1 MIRNRP
7 ERNVFKNSAGHGLE
21 YALKYRKM
29 LAGNKEDCV
38 EKDYKGVRV
47 KRMRNRKRMLISL
60 AALLAVVGLQPGSR
74 AGSRAVVPGLCSEA
88 FAAQAETETT
98 QAAQQT
104 QEEGA
109 GAAAQQ
115 TQEESA
121 GAAAQQTQEEGAGAA
136 AEAESATETVAEA
149 ENAPETATDAES
161 TTETATEAESET
173 ESVAKAESETESD
186 VYMAPDFTL
195 TDQYGEEHTLSDY
208 RGKVVFLNFWAT
220 WCPPCRAEMPDIQK
234 LYEEFEEEEREDIAI
249 LSIAFPGQSGE
260 QDVDGVK
267 AFLEENGYTY
277 PVLMDEK
284 AETMYAYYINAFPT
298 TFMIAKDGSL
308 FGYVPGAMPEETMR
322 DIIAQTLGETP

>member
-1 MIRNRP
+1 M
-7 ERNVFKNSAGHGLE
+7 
-21 YALKYRKM
+21 
-29 LAGNKEDCV
+29 
-38 EKDYKGVRV
+38 

-60 AALLAVVGLQPGSR
+60 TALLAVVGLQPGSR
-74 AGSRAVVPGLCSEA
+74 AVSRAGVPGLCSEA
-88 FAAQAETETT
+88 FAAQAETESPQGAE
-98 QAAQQT
+98 QA
-104 QEEGA
+104 QEEDA
-109 GAAAQQ
+109 GV
-115 TQEESA
+115 
-121 GAAAQQTQEEGAGAA
+121 A

-149 ENAPETATDAES
+149 ENAPETATDAEGM
-161 TTETATEAESET
+161 T
-173 ESVAKAESETESD
+173 ESVAEAESETESD

-234 LYEEFEEEEREDIAI
+234 LYKEFEEEEREDIAI